1 MNHVVRFLRKAA
13 FLFLILK
20 ISVKVICLVF
30 VEIDWGRTNS
40 LYPHSRWRGGPPKF
54 MGHEPRNLF
63 HY

>member
-1 MNHVVRFLRKAA
+1 
-13 FLFLILK
+13 LK

-30 VEIDWGRTNS
+30 VEIDWGKDELFIS
-40 LYPHSRWRGGPPKF
+40 HSRWRGGPPKF